1 MNDLILFCPSSYY
14 ASQKKTLEINPRHPL
29 VKTLLAKVED
39 DTDDVTAKDLA
50 VVMYETA
57 VLRSGF
63 QLQDSAA
70 FAGRIE
76 RMLKISMNL
85 DPNERVRTTEKALF
99 NNPFTLTNLGCM
111 SLNAISVFHKV

>member
-57 VLRSGF
+57 VLRSGIPAPRF
-63 QLQDSAA
+63 GRLCWQD
-70 FAGRIE
+70 
-76 RMLKISMNL
+76 
-85 DPNERVRTTEKALF
+85 RTHAQNQHEPWPQWKGAY
-99 NNPFTLTNLGCM
+99 NWKG
-111 SLNAISVFHKV
+111 IV